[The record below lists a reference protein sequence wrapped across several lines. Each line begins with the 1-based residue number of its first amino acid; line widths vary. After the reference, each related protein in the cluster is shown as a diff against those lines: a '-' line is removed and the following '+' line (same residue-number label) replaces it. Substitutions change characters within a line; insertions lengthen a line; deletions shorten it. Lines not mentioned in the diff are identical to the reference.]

1 MCSVVTVVNAVLH
14 IRKLP
19 RAVLSY
25 SSVGQ
30 ICGHHVALLGPLL
43 RVSKSRCWQ
52 GCFPFW
58 RLDRWTCFQAHS
70 SCWPDSVIAVVGLR
84 SWFLTSYQL
93 GAFLCSSGP
102 LSFPPHAFPVPHPVP
117 SNGAESSHALNLSD
131 FCLVF
136 SDPGW
141 AKWLAWAHLDKLGYS
156 ICFQACSLNYI
167 CKVPFA
173 LQDSIVTGF
182 RD

>member
-70 SCWPDSVIAVVGLR
+70 SCWPDSLIAVVGLR

-102 LSFPPHAFPVPHPVP
+102 LSFPPHAFPVPHPRPQQWGWVLSCFESLWLLPGLFWPWLGKVVSLGP
-117 SNGAESSHALNLSD
+117 SG
-131 FCLVF
+131 
-136 SDPGW
+136 
-141 AKWLAWAHLDKLGYS
+141 
-156 ICFQACSLNYI
+156 
-167 CKVPFA
+167 
-173 LQDSIVTGF
+173 
-182 RD
+182 